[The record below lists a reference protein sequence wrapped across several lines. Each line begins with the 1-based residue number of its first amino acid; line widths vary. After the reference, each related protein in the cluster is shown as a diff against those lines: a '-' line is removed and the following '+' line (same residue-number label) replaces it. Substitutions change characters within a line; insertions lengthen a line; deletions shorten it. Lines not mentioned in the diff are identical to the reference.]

1 MAQLDDA
8 ASRATVERTP
18 DSPGEPVIKICG
30 EVDMSNVVT
39 VENDITNA
47 LSGRPPRVVLD
58 LSELDFIDSSGI
70 AVLLRAAE
78 KTERLELRN
87 PSSTVQRIIEATG
100 LTDVLPLEQ

>member
-1 MAQLDDA
+1 MAQLDDG
-8 ASRATVERTP
+8 ASRATVERDP
-18 DSPGEPVIKICG
+18 DPTGEPVIRICG

-47 LSGRPPRVVLD
+47 LTDRPPRVVLD